1 MGVVDDRVS
10 TVRVTSAAS
19 SGAAVTSRDRRDR
32 SLRNLD
38 APRPFPD
45 DILRD
50 RYPPRTDRMSQTP
63 ASMGRRVRR
72 KLLGAPIPTSEA
84 HHERLSPI
92 LGLPVFSSDA
102 LSSVAYATEAIL
114 LVLAYLG
121 TAALHLQIWISLAI
135 VALIVFVSVS
145 YRQTINA
152 YPSGGGSYI
161 VASENLGTLPGLV
174 AAAALLIDYI
184 LTVSVSVAAGI
195 AAILSAFPHIRHYVP
210 DATVTLSILCIAVIA
225 YANLRGLR
233 ESGSLFAIPTYGFVV
248 AMFAVILAGF
258 WAIAHTPVIPFH
270 VESDVVG
277 KEATVLPWFIV
288 LRAFAA
294 GCTALTGIE
303 AVSNGVQAFKPPES
317 KNAGKTLVMMSSLL
331 TFLFLGLGYVA
342 LHLPEHYARFN
353 VYEGD
358 SPRYLTLTAQVAAF
372 AFGKGSVGF
381 YGVQIFVALILVLAA
396 NTAFADFPRLASLI
410 SRDGYLP
417 RYLSRLG
424 DKLVFHNGIVVLA
437 AAAALLIVAFRG
449 QLDALLPLYAVGVFT
464 AFTLSQIGMVRH
476 WQKERGAGWRKS
488 ALVNGVGA
496 LLCGVVTLII
506 GVTKFKEGA
515 WIVILLIPLIV
526 MAFFAIHR
534 RYEVVGRQ
542 LAIDNGDPIPHYT
555 GQIAVMLVPRVHR
568 GILIALEY
576 ARQMKGECQAVHITI
591 NDRALFEV
599 QRAWEAHAPDVPL
612 HVIASPYRSLIDPMR
627 DYVDGLRARHPDTLI
642 TVIVAEAVS
651 KNWVHRFLGEN
662 VAAQMKDAM
671 ASRPGVVVANPR
683 YFLQ

>member
-1 MGVVDDRVS
+1 MS
-10 TVRVTSAAS
+10 QIPAS
-19 SGAAVTSRDRRDR
+19 KRRKSLRR
-32 SLRNLD
+32 SLL
-38 APRPFPD
+38 
-45 DILRD
+45 
-50 RYPPRTDRMSQTP
+50 
-63 ASMGRRVRR
+63 GR
-72 KLLGAPIPTSEA
+72 PIPTSEA
-84 HHERLSPI
+84 HHERLSPL

-121 TAALHLQIWISLAI
+121 QATLHFQIWISFAI

-161 VASENLGTLPGLV
+161 VASENLGAGPGLV

-195 AAILSAFPHIRHYVP
+195 AAILSAFPHIRQHVP

-225 YANLRGLR
+225 FANLRGLR
-233 ESGSLFAIPTYGFVV
+233 ESGSLFAIPTYGFVL
-248 AMFAVILAGF
+248 AMAAVIVAGI
-258 WAIAHTPVIPFH
+258 WSIAHTPVIPFH

-277 KEATVLPWFIV
+277 KEANVLPWFIV

-303 AVSNGVQAFKPPES
+303 AVSNGVQAFKAPES

-342 LHLPEHYARFN
+342 LHLPEHYAHFR
-353 VYEGD
+353 VYEGN
-358 SPRYLTLTAQVAAF
+358 SPHYLTLTAQVAAF
-372 AFGKGSVGF
+372 AFGKNSVGF
-381 YGVQIFVALILVLAA
+381 YGLQIFVALILVLAA

-417 RYLSRLG
+417 RYLARLG

-437 AAAALLIVAFRG
+437 VAAAALIVAFNG

-464 AFTLSQIGMVRH
+464 AFTLSQVGMVRH
-476 WQKERGAGWRKS
+476 WQKERAVGWQKS
-488 ALVNGVGA
+488 ATINGIGA
-496 LLCGVVTLII
+496 ALCAIVTVII

-515 WIVILLIPLIV
+515 WIVIVLIPVIV
-526 MAFFAIHR
+526 AAFLAIHR
-534 RYEVVGRQ
+534 RYAVVSRQ
-542 LAIDNGDPIPHYT
+542 LDLANGEPVRAYA
-555 GQIAVMLVPRVHR
+555 GQISVLLVPRVHR
-568 GILIALEY
+568 GILVGLEY
-576 ARQMKGECQAVHITI
+576 ARQMKGECQAVHITL
-591 NDRALFEV
+591 NDRALFET
-599 QRAWEAHAPDVPL
+599 QRAWREHAPDVPL
-612 HVIASPYRSLIDPMR
+612 YVLPSPYRSLIDPMR
-627 DYVDGLRARHPDTLI
+627 DYVDGLRARHPDHLI

-651 KNWVHRFLGEN
+651 KNWVHRLLVEN
-662 VAAQMKDAM
+662 VASQMKDAM

-683 YFLQ
+683 YFLS

>member
-1 MGVVDDRVS
+1 MSQPTAS
-10 TVRVTSAAS
+10 TGR
-19 SGAAVTSRDRRDR
+19 R
-32 SLRNLD
+32 SLR
-38 APRPFPD
+38 
-45 DILRD
+45 
-50 RYPPRTDRMSQTP
+50 
-63 ASMGRRVRR
+63 RR
-72 KLLGAPIPTSEA
+72 LLGRPIPTSEA
-84 HHERLSPI
+84 HHERLSPL

-121 TAALHLQIWISLAI
+121 TAALHLQIWLSLAI

-152 YPSGGGSYI
+152 YPGGGGSYI
-161 VASENLGTLPGLV
+161 VASENLGRGPGLV
-174 AAAALLIDYI
+174 AAAALLIDYV

-210 DATVTLSILCIAVIA
+210 DATVTLSILCIALIA
-225 YANLRGLR
+225 FANLRGLR
-233 ESGSLFAIPTYGFVV
+233 ESGALFAVPTYGFVV
-248 AMFAVILAGF
+248 AMFAVILAGI
-258 WAIAHTPVIPFH
+258 WGIAHTPAMPFH

-277 KEATVLPWFIV
+277 KEANGLPLFIV

-303 AVSNGVQAFKPPES
+303 AVSNGVQAFKAPES

-342 LHLPEHYARFN
+342 LHLPEHYAHFN
-353 VYEGD
+353 IYEGD
-358 SPRYLTLTAQVAAF
+358 SPHYLTLTAQVAAF

-381 YGVQIFVALILVLAA
+381 YAVQIFVALILILAA

-417 RYLSRLG
+417 RYLARLG
-424 DKLVFHNGIVVLA
+424 DKLVFHNGIVLLAVA
-437 AAAALLIVAFRG
+437 AAGLIVAFRG

-464 AFTLSQIGMVRH
+464 AFTLSQVGMVRH
-476 WQKERGAGWRKS
+476 WQKERGAGWQKS
-488 ALVNGVGA
+488 ALINGTGA
-496 LLCGVVTLII
+496 LLCGVVAIII

-515 WIVILLIPLIV
+515 WIVILLIPIIV
-526 MAFFAIHR
+526 AGFFAIHN
-534 RYEVVGRQ
+534 RYAQVSRQ
-542 LAIDNGDPIPHYT
+542 LEIAPGEEVRPYE
-555 GQIAVMLVPRVHR
+555 GQVAVLLVPRVHR
-568 GILIALEY
+568 GILIGLEY
-576 ARQMKGECQAVHITI
+576 ARQMKGECQAVHITL

-599 QRAWEAHAPDVPL
+599 QRAWNVHAPDVPL

-627 DYVDGLRARHPDTLI
+627 DYVDGLRERYPNHLI

-651 KNWVHRFLGEN
+651 KNWVHRFLVEN

-683 YFLQ
+683 YFLS

>member
-1 MGVVDDRVS
+1 M
-10 TVRVTSAAS
+10 TQ
-19 SGAAVTSRDRRDR
+19 
-32 SLRNLD
+32 
-38 APRPFPD
+38 P
-45 DILRD
+45 
-50 RYPPRTDRMSQTP
+50 P
-63 ASMGRRVRR
+63 ASVGRRIRR

-84 HHERLSPI
+84 HHERLSPF

-121 TAALHLQIWISLAI
+121 TTALHLQVWISLAI
-135 VALIVFVSVS
+135 VALIVFVSIS

-161 VASENLGTLPGLV
+161 VASENLGVGPGLV
-174 AAAALLIDYI
+174 AAAALLIDYV

-195 AAILSAFPHIRHYVP
+195 AAILSAFPHIRHVVP
-210 DATVTLSILCIAVIA
+210 DATVTLSILCIAIIA
-225 YANLRGLR
+225 FANLRGLR
-233 ESGSLFAIPTYGFVV
+233 ESGSLFAVPTYGFVL
-248 AMFAVILAGF
+248 AMFAVIIAGI
-258 WAIAHTPVIPFH
+258 WAIGHTPVLPFH

-277 KEATVLPWFIV
+277 KEASVIPWFIV

-303 AVSNGVQAFKPPES
+303 AVSNGVQAFKAPES

-342 LHLPEHYARFN
+342 LHLPEHYAHFN
-353 VYEGD
+353 IYEGD
-358 SPRYLTLTAQVAAF
+358 SPHYLTLTAQVAAF

-381 YGVQIFVALILVLAA
+381 YGVQIFVALILILAA

-417 RYLSRLG
+417 RYLARLG

-437 AAAALLIVAFRG
+437 IAAAALIVAFKG

-476 WQKERGAGWRKS
+476 WQKERSPGWVKS
-488 ALVNGVGA
+488 AIINGIGA
-496 LLCGVVTLII
+496 FLCGVVTVII

-515 WIVILLIPLIV
+515 WIVILLIPIIV
-526 MAFFAIHR
+526 AGFVAIHK
-534 RYEVVGRQ
+534 RYAIVSRQ
-542 LAIDNGDPIPHYT
+542 LDLAPGEEVHRYA
-555 GQIAVMLVPRVHR
+555 GQISVLLVPRVHR
-568 GILIALEY
+568 GILVALEY
-576 ARQMKGECQAVHITI
+576 ARQMKGECQAVHITLS
-591 NDRALFEV
+591 DRGLFEV
-599 QRAWEAHAPDVPL
+599 QRAWQAHAPDVPL
-612 HVIASPYRSLIDPMR
+612 HVLASPYRSLIDPMR
-627 DYVDGLRARHPDTLI
+627 DYVDGLRETYPDHLI

-651 KNWVHRFLGEN
+651 KSWAHRLLVEN
-662 VAAQMKDAM
+662 VASQMKDAM
-671 ASRPGVVVANPR
+671 ANRPGVVVANPR
-683 YFLQ
+683 YFLR